1 MLSSGIITVT
11 TAVIGLKKLNIAKAK
26 KLEEQARKVAQE
38 QAERAK
44 TEQLRK
50 AQEESKQAAEKF
62 QRQLEEKARLKAE
75 QQAKIKA
82 EKEAEKQGLK
92 ELDVKSF
99 YSKIKESTKNT
110 RFEYKNEDYQIWYD
124 FNLSKAAQR
133 RKDIIND
140 METLEQSF
148 ERKRGETFGDY
159 LTRLADIR
167 KSKMSKTSPVEKVRA
182 KLKYDDTVLESVQL
196 TVEEMTRLAQWKP
209 EVFKGLSKEE
219 ALGKLKHYT
228 DGWVKAHTDDISD
241 TSAYQQIEDILLKK
255 GFKRYDSSTYRYKSK
270 DYEVEPLYRWLNI
283 DKGNYKLKHDGSVD
297 YDSKIESVDS
307 FVDEYF
313 KAGAEYTAPRMQSC
327 SKNKGCAETYFHDN
341 NQT

>member
-1 MLSSGIITVT
+1 
-11 TAVIGLKKLNIAKAK
+11 
-26 KLEEQARKVAQE
+26 
-38 QAERAK
+38 
-44 TEQLRK
+44 
-50 AQEESKQAAEKF
+50 
-62 QRQLEEKARLKAE
+62 
-75 QQAKIKA
+75 
-82 EKEAEKQGLK
+82 
-92 ELDVKSF
+92 
-99 YSKIKESTKNT
+99 
-110 RFEYKNEDYQIWYD
+110 
-124 FNLSKAAQR
+124 
-133 RKDIIND
+133 

-196 TVEEMTRLAQWKP
+196 TVEEMTRLAQLKP

-219 ALGKLKHYT
+219 ALGKLRHYT

-255 GFKRYDSSTYRYKSK
+255 GFNRYDSSTYRYKSK
-270 DYEVEPLYRWLNI
+270 DYEVEPLYRWMNI

-327 SKNKGCAETYFHDN
+327 SKNKGCAENYFHDN
-341 NQT
+341 NQYMTVKLVIHPKGKVSKAADLGYGKYGNNEAVYPPGTRFKVIDRHIEECVNPYYKEGSIYSDNRVFSRWIVDLQEI